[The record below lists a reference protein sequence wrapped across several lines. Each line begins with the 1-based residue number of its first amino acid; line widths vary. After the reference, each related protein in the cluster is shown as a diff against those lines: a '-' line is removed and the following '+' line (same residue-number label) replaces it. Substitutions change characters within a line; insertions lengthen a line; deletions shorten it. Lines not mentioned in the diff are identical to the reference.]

1 MTDFNNQPYKM
12 IKKNADTLTPV
23 SIFKRFTGDK
33 KFLLESSFQ
42 HEEKGR
48 YSYIGA
54 NPYEEIIEMNGKT
67 TIINHEKKTKQTID
81 ESALTY
87 IEKHLPKLTIDLP
100 LPFTG
105 GAIGYT
111 AYDIAK
117 KQYQFGETLPDPLQM
132 PDVHFMVYKDL
143 IAYEHSSE
151 MAYLIAMNVYEEE
164 EHHLD
169 ERLNKLVNTLKKQ
182 IDISE
187 PNETAISFQAE
198 ITKEAFV
205 EQVATAQEHIAS
217 GEVSQVVLSQR
228 MKANVGEDTFSIYRK
243 LRTANPSPY
252 MFYVDFADYLII
264 GASPES
270 LVQTS
275 GEKIVTNP
283 IAGTRARGKS
293 SEEDQQLEKE
303 LLADQKEITEHEML
317 VELSKQEIQ
326 PICVEGS
333 LDVPTYMKVEK
344 YEHVMHIVSEVH
356 GKLKSNCTSMD
367 ALKACLPAGTVSG
380 TPKERAMKIINDLET
395 HKRGFYGGGLGYI
408 TFKHDINIALAIR
421 SLVIKDEIAYLQSGA
436 GIVSDSVPEKEY
448 EETMHKARSLI
459 QLDK

>member
-1 MTDFNNQPYKM
+1 MTKQNILPYKLL
-12 IKKNADTLTPV
+12 KKNADTLTPV
-23 SIFKRFTGDK
+23 TIFKRLHGKK

-42 HEEKGR
+42 HEEKGK

-54 NPYEEIIEMNGKT
+54 NPYEEIIERNGQT
-67 TIINHEKKTKQTID
+67 TVINYETDTTETIQVD
-81 ESALTY
+81 ALSY
-87 IEKHLPKLTIDLP
+87 IADHLPKLTTDLP

-111 AYDIAK
+111 AYDIARE
-117 KQYQFGETLPDPLQM
+117 QYNFGEPLEDPLHM

-143 IAYEHSSE
+143 IAYEHSTE
-151 MAYLIAMNVYEEE
+151 TAYLIATNLHDEGESQLDKRLKSLE
-164 EHHLD
+164 NILGEHVSIAD
-169 ERLNKLVNTLKKQ
+169 PDT
-182 IDISE
+182 E
-187 PNETAISFQAE
+187 PISFTPE
-198 ITKEAFV
+198 IPKEAFV
-205 EQVATAQEHIAS
+205 KKVAAAKEYIAA

-228 MKANVGEDTFSIYRK
+228 MQANIGEDTFSIYRK

-275 GEKIVTNP
+275 GNNIVTNP
-283 IAGTRARGKS
+283 IAGTRARGLTKD
-293 SEEDQQLEKE
+293 EDERLAKE
-303 LLADQKEITEHEML
+303 LLADKKETNEHEML
-317 VELSKQEIQ
+317 VELSKREIQ
-326 PICVEGS
+326 PICEKDS
-333 LDVPTYMKVEK
+333 LSVPTYMKIEK

-356 GKLKSNCTSMD
+356 GTLKKDCTSMD

-380 TPKERAMKIINDLET
+380 TPKKRAMEIINDLER

-421 SLVIKDEIAYLQSGA
+421 SLVIKDHTAYLQSGA
-436 GIVSDSVPEKEY
+436 GIVADSVPEKEY
-448 EETMHKARSLI
+448 EETMQKAKSLI